1 MRVAV
6 RSLLAT
12 MVLMTAFACTN
23 RRVDTEL
30 QEKGA
35 FYLEVHNPMPHAMKV
50 SFTVGAGEAT
60 ALGTVQAGA
69 TQRFTLA
76 TLSNS
81 EIEVIATDMN
91 ETHTVRKTVD
101 LERGEV
107 VRVSITQD

>member
-6 RSLLAT
+6 RSLVAALALT
-12 MVLMTAFACTN
+12 SAFACTN
-23 RRVDTEL
+23 RRVDSEL
-30 QEKGA
+30 LEKGA

-50 SFTVGAGEAT
+50 SFTVGMGEVS
-60 ALGTVQAGA
+60 ALGTVEAGR

-81 EIEVIATDMN
+81 EIEVIATATDN
-91 ETHTVRKTVD
+91 SHTVRKTVD

-107 VRVSITQD
+107 VRVSLADD